1 MNLIRNFVLSNN
13 KKEIYINNNN
23 NNNNSTLLYI
33 RLYVYYKEVL
43 WHSRLIY
50 LVYIFLSYG

>member
-1 MNLIRNFVLSNN
+1 MNLIRNFVLSSN
-13 KKEIYINNNN
+13 KKEIYINN

-43 WHSRLIY
+43 WRSRLIY